1 MGTTETMV
9 QAAGVVTAVVEMEA
23 TVMMIGARPRHLRR
37 RTRRRKRRSRKLQT
51 KPLLPPP
58 PPITISAGLTTP
70 EVMTRGLHLEALA
83 KRRYGH
89 RQPSG
94 MERKQLC

>member
-9 QAAGVVTAVVEMEA
+9 QAAGVVTVVEEMEA

-37 RTRRRKRRSRKLQT
+37 RTRRRRKRRSRKLQT

-58 PPITISAGLTTP
+58 PLITISAGLTTP
-70 EVMTRGLHLEALA
+70 EAMTHGLPLEVLE
-83 KRRYGH
+83 KRRY
-89 RQPSG
+89 
-94 MERKQLC
+94 